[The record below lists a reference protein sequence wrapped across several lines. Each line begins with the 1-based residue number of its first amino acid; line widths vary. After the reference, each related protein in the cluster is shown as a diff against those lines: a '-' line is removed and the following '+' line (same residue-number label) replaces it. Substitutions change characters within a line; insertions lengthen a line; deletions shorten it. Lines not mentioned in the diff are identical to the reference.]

1 MKKNYF
7 NLRLRSQWL
16 LIALLALLT
25 GASPAWA
32 DGKALPYS
40 YGFEDYNLATDGW
53 TKYFGTSLTKNN
65 NECAIVGD
73 AKKTGSYGFR
83 FSSANTSGANAQYL
97 ISPELNT
104 PNGVNVSFYY
114 RSSNSGTYGTESFKV
129 GYSTTDTDVANFT
142 WDEGTTTNST
152 SWLLYENSFPVG
164 TKYVAIYYYSNYKY
178 RLYVDDFSFTAP
190 ISGPAL
196 AVADGSTTITSGYN
210 YDFGLATAGDT
221 HYFTLSNP
229 GTESITLN
237 IAATKGFGV
246 SNSSLTLDAKGAS
259 LLTVTMADATAS
271 GTVTITPTAPGV
283 DPFVINVSGTLR
295 DPKKVYLDFS
305 DGNMPDGWTS
315 VATNYSNTTYEW
327 KATASDG
334 GYIYT
339 SYVWGTSYTYAFTSP
354 ALTFEENETIYF
366 ETAKYSS
373 SGSCSIGVEYSTDG
387 SSWTAIGS
395 AFTNDTYGSWTSRN
409 ISIPTSSAKYIRFV
423 AYNICI
429 NYIYGG
435 EAASV
440 PKMVVTEPS
449 NLDFGLYDK
458 DASPAPTKTFT
469 IANTG
474 SATLSGINVTSAN
487 AAFTITNAPT
497 SLAAGASQNV
507 TITMSTATIG
517 ALSSLITVSAT
528 DMTDATFTVT
538 GTVKPAGMAVEEFTD
553 GLPANWTNASWT
565 FAGGQA
571 TGKSSS
577 AYLTTPKLTFTAGDF
592 IIIKAKRYDSD
603 TSDYLTVQGSS
614 DNGSTWTAY
623 SKKLQNADGLSYP
636 DYGTMILNDIPT
648 TVNKLRFVGYYAVVD
663 EIYGLTYAP
672 VLSVTKEAAA
682 VSTPADYDF
691 GETTANA
698 SVTYNFANAGAG
710 TINITN
716 VAITGAGAA
725 AYSTNWTASVAA
737 PFDLTITRTYDSS
750 RGGAAQDA
758 VVTVTTSEGNF
769 VINVTGKDKGANDP
783 EFAVF
788 IGEDEQTTGA
798 NLGFGTIT
806 ANSVK
811 TFKIKNNGTGALN
824 VTAVTM
830 PDADYT
836 TDLESAPSVL
846 SPLVIAAGSSKT
858 INVTLAASAKAIKSS
873 KNITIS
879 AEGFADFTFVAD
891 ANVMPGAETID
902 FATAIP
908 DTWDNESNGW
918 SIQSGAAKCTGKKN
932 LTSPKLTFTD
942 DDFFVF
948 KVKASDSGSGDYV
961 TLEGS
966 TDNGETWTGFEKI
979 TYSYPTNFGANTGD
993 YSTIVVSG
1001 ISSSINKI
1009 RFNGYYVLLDDIMGL
1024 TRDANDPVIAVKDA
1038 VNAAVTSG
1046 TTKDFGWAQTAQSTT
1061 YKISNSGTG
1070 TLTIS
1075 DITAPEGFT
1084 AATAGNVMTVAAGA
1098 DPLVLTVTMTN
1109 AVIGAKSGTITL
1121 TTDGGNFEIPVK
1133 GFIYGDRNLVD
1144 FTDATQYTG
1153 WTGVTVTDNVASL
1166 GSTAIETT
1174 PFAATAAE
1182 KLYVEIKGSSSYGS
1196 KSFSYSY
1203 SRDGGA
1209 NWSAATALVAST
1221 YSNVADQVF
1230 TITDIADG
1238 EAASTVLIRFT
1249 GAMLGINRIYGFE
1262 ALTAPVMTLD
1272 KTADYNFGMQTA
1284 NAEYVITV
1292 TNTGTATLNNLAAT
1306 LTTGTNYSVAITK
1319 PDGES
1324 TTTITAGKA
1333 TVPAGQQAI
1342 ITVTQLFDANNGLA
1356 SLSDVLTIS
1365 ADDVASQVINLSGQ
1379 TRDASKWYVDFASAN
1394 PDGII
1399 SKDGWTISTYNG
1411 YASVTT
1417 ESALVSQT
1425 LTLAANEKVQFDAK
1439 KMSYG
1444 TISLKVR
1451 HSLNG
1456 GLSWSEYTDLTGT
1469 EGFNSS
1475 AFKTMQY
1482 SVGNTDASTV
1492 AMIEFLGANVYLDNI
1507 YGGTLNNEVPMIQV
1521 KKSSTVVAS
1530 GVNEAF
1536 GSIHAETTANY
1547 TIKNIG
1553 GGTLTITSPITT
1565 VTGVATA
1572 AVDATSLGNNES
1584 ATLTITMP
1592 IEAPYGEKSGAVTVK
1607 TSLGDF
1613 VINYTATTMD
1623 PNALNVD
1630 FSDNTLPTGWYK
1642 ESGWNNYDQVIYRSD
1657 RSSDKE
1663 FMTQKLNV
1671 AGTSD
1676 VLKFD
1681 AKKYGSTYASSTV
1694 LKVSYSTDRVNWT
1707 EIGNYASEMTT
1718 SWKTFEISGLAAG
1731 EYYLKFTGRYASIDN
1746 IIGWTKVTGIDH
1758 DLYVTATSFPAT
1770 TDLGDDATITAT
1782 VTSLRANETGVY
1794 AKLFI
1799 DGAEEATSA
1808 AKAINLNATQTFS
1821 FEYAIPENKTAQIKV
1836 YFSDDTEAF
1845 VTAENDMKVSYTLDE
1860 TIDPSTIT
1868 AGTYNITLNH
1878 SFVAG
1883 WNTVC
1888 LPFDFA
1894 LSNLGA
1900 NAKALEFTAYE
1911 SSTKTLTFSPVT
1923 TTLSAGK
1930 PYVVYVESAI
1940 STPFALNETAITATT
1955 VSDVTFGDVTFHGTY
1970 AQMAAGSLDGK
1981 WGLTAAGKIAKAG
1994 ASTTMKGFRGY
2005 FSGVPAGA
2013 RVVFFGEDE
2022 LTGIRTISVDNSV
2035 EGAYNLKGQKV
2046 EKMLKGNLYIING
2059 KKTVVR

>member
-1 MKKNYF
+1 M
-7 NLRLRSQWL
+7 RSQWL

-65 NECAIVGD
+65 NECAIVGA
-73 AKKTGSYGFR
+73 AKKTGTYGFR
-83 FSSANTSGANAQYL
+83 FSSNNTSGENAQYL
-97 ISPELNT
+97 ISPELNA
-104 PNGVNVSFYY
+104 PNGVIITFEYKVS
-114 RSSNSGTYGTESFKV
+114 SGTYAESFKV
-129 GYSTTDTDVANFT
+129 GYSTTDTDVASFT
-142 WDEGTTTNST
+142 WDEGTTTNNT
-152 SWLLYENSFPVG
+152 SWQTFEKNFPAG
-164 TKYVAIYYYSNYKY
+164 TKYVAIYYYSNWKS
-178 RLYVDDFSFTAP
+178 RLFVDDFNFTAP
-190 ISGPAL
+190 ISGPVL
-196 AVADGSTTITSGYN
+196 AVADGSTKISNGYSYNFGPVNSG
-210 YDFGLATAGDT
+210 TT
-221 HYFTLSNP
+221 HYFLLSNP
-229 GTESITLN
+229 GTEDL
-237 IAATKGFGV
+237 GV
-246 SNSSLTLDAKGAS
+246 SVSETGNFGATLSTTTIPAGNSANVT
-259 LLTVTMADATAS
+259 LTVTMPATTGNS
-271 GTVTITPTAPGV
+271 VITITPASGSGI
-283 DPFVINVSGTLR
+283 DPFVINVNGTVK
-295 DPKKVYLDFS
+295 DPSKLFEDFS
-305 DGNMPDGWTS
+305 GNALPSGWTK
-315 VATNYSNTTYEW
+315 T
-327 KATASDG
+327 D
-334 GYIYT
+334 
-339 SYVWGTSYTYAFTSP
+339 
-354 ALTFEENETIYF
+354 
-366 ETAKYSS
+366 YSS
-373 SGSCSIGVEYSTDG
+373 SYK
-387 SSWTAIGS
+387 WT
-395 AFTNDTYGSWTSRN
+395 FTGGYAQYNGWN
-409 ISIPTSSAKYIRFV
+409 ASSAGTLTLPQLSFTAGEKFFFKAMNYVSSSSTAPAIKVQTSTNGEDFTDLASYNYTDLKYNEYTLFTVTIPSADIKYIRF
-423 AYNICI
+423 ANCI
-429 NYIYGG
+429 YVRIDDIYGG
-435 EAASV
+435 EVASV
-440 PKMVVTEPS
+440 PIMSVTQPAS
-449 NLDFGLYDK
+449 LDFGLYDK

-636 DYGTMILNDIPT
+636 DYGTMVLNDIPT

-769 VINVTGKDKGANDP
+769 VINVTGTDKGANDP

>member
-65 NECAIVGD
+65 NECAIVGA
-73 AKKTGSYGFR
+73 AKKTGTYGFR
-83 FSSANTSGANAQYL
+83 FSSNNTSGENAQYL
-97 ISPELNT
+97 ISPELNA
-104 PNGVNVSFYY
+104 PNGVIITFEYKVS
-114 RSSNSGTYGTESFKV
+114 SGTYAESFKV
-129 GYSTTDTDVANFT
+129 GYSTTDTDVASFT
-142 WDEGTTTNST
+142 WDEGTTTNNT
-152 SWLLYENSFPVG
+152 SWQTFEKNFPAG
-164 TKYVAIYYYSNYKY
+164 TKYVAIYYYSNWKS
-178 RLYVDDFSFTAP
+178 RLFVDDFNFTAP
-190 ISGPAL
+190 ISGPVL
-196 AVADGSTTITSGYN
+196 AVADGSTKISNGYSYNFGPVNSG
-210 YDFGLATAGDT
+210 TT
-221 HYFTLSNP
+221 HYFLLSNP
-229 GTESITLN
+229 GTEDL
-237 IAATKGFGV
+237 GV
-246 SNSSLTLDAKGAS
+246 SVSETGNFGATLSTTTIPAGNSANVT
-259 LLTVTMADATAS
+259 LTVTMPATTGNS
-271 GTVTITPTAPGV
+271 VITITPASGSGI
-283 DPFVINVSGTLR
+283 DPFVINVNGTVK
-295 DPKKVYLDFS
+295 DPSKLFEDFS
-305 DGNMPDGWTS
+305 GNALPSGWTK
-315 VATNYSNTTYEW
+315 T
-327 KATASDG
+327 D
-334 GYIYT
+334 
-339 SYVWGTSYTYAFTSP
+339 
-354 ALTFEENETIYF
+354 
-366 ETAKYSS
+366 YSS
-373 SGSCSIGVEYSTDG
+373 SYK
-387 SSWTAIGS
+387 WT
-395 AFTNDTYGSWTSRN
+395 FTGGYAQYNGWN
-409 ISIPTSSAKYIRFV
+409 ASSAGTLTLPQLSFTAGEKFFFKAMNYVSSSSTAPAIKVQTSTNGEDFTDLASYNYTDLKYNEYTLFTVTIPSADIKYIRF
-423 AYNICI
+423 ANCI
-429 NYIYGG
+429 YVRIDDIYGG
-435 EAASV
+435 EVASV
-440 PKMVVTEPS
+440 PIMSVTQPAS
-449 NLDFGLYDK
+449 LDFGLYDK

-636 DYGTMILNDIPT
+636 DYGTMVLNDIPT

-769 VINVTGKDKGANDP
+769 VINVTGTDKGANDP

>member
-65 NECAIVGD
+65 NECAIVGA
-73 AKKTGSYGFR
+73 AKKTGTYGFR
-83 FSSANTSGANAQYL
+83 FSSNNTSGENAQYL
-97 ISPELNT
+97 ISPELNA
-104 PNGVNVSFYY
+104 PNGVIITFEYKVS
-114 RSSNSGTYGTESFKV
+114 SGTYAESFKV
-129 GYSTTDTDVANFT
+129 GYSTTDTDVASFT
-142 WDEGTTTNST
+142 WDEGTTTNNT
-152 SWLLYENSFPVG
+152 SWQTFEKNFPAG
-164 TKYVAIYYYSNYKY
+164 TKYVAIYYYSNWKS
-178 RLYVDDFSFTAP
+178 RLFVDDFNFTAP
-190 ISGPAL
+190 ISGPVL
-196 AVADGSTTITSGYN
+196 AVADGSTKISNGYSYNFGPVNSG
-210 YDFGLATAGDT
+210 TT
-221 HYFTLSNP
+221 HYFLLSNP
-229 GTESITLN
+229 GTEDL
-237 IAATKGFGV
+237 GV
-246 SNSSLTLDAKGAS
+246 SVSETGNFGATLSTTTIPAGNSANVT
-259 LLTVTMADATAS
+259 LTVTMPATTGNS
-271 GTVTITPTAPGV
+271 VITITPASGSGI
-283 DPFVINVSGTLR
+283 DPFVINVNGTVK
-295 DPKKVYLDFS
+295 DPSKLFEDFS
-305 DGNMPDGWTS
+305 GNALPSGWTK
-315 VATNYSNTTYEW
+315 T
-327 KATASDG
+327 D
-334 GYIYT
+334 
-339 SYVWGTSYTYAFTSP
+339 
-354 ALTFEENETIYF
+354 
-366 ETAKYSS
+366 YSS
-373 SGSCSIGVEYSTDG
+373 SYK
-387 SSWTAIGS
+387 WT
-395 AFTNDTYGSWTSRN
+395 FTGGYAQYNGWN
-409 ISIPTSSAKYIRFV
+409 ASSAGTLTLPQLSFTAGEKFFFKAMNYVSSSSTAPAIKVQTSTNGEDFTDLASYNYTDLKYNEYTLFTVTIPSADIKYIRF
-423 AYNICI
+423 ANCI
-429 NYIYGG
+429 YVRIDDIYGG
-435 EAASV
+435 EVASV
-440 PKMVVTEPS
+440 PIMSVTQPAS
-449 NLDFGLYDK
+449 LDFGLYDK

-636 DYGTMILNDIPT
+636 DYGTMVLNDIPT

-698 SVTYNFANAGAG
+698 SVTYNFANADAG

-769 VINVTGKDKGANDP
+769 VINVTGTDKGANDP